1 MEVIHQD
8 LIAERSVLAGVY
20 TYGENAY
27 LEVAD
32 IIQQPS
38 AFVDDTNQAL
48 YKCFSHLIEKKG
60 VKLLDQSSVLSS
72 ANELGYSWLF
82 EKSEQ
87 LSHVKTIFNSQIRLE
102 NVRLWASK
110 IRKLQ
115 IARLLRSQLET
126 AIFDVN
132 KLTGSESVDAIM
144 GIAENAVFDFG
155 ELINSDGHNDP
166 ELIGVGLREYL
177 RERARNP
184 VDQIGLTSGM
194 KYYDSHIGGGFRRK
208 TVSLIGARTGVGK
221 SMLSDNIGLHI
232 ASELKI
238 PVLYLDTEMNNED
251 HWHRLTANLSDIT
264 IRRIE
269 TGKFGQ
275 SREDMMK
282 VGNAIDKLEE
292 IPFHYLNISGKPFE
306 ETLSIM
312 RRWINKHVGVD
323 ENGKRKDCL
332 IIYDYIKS
340 MSAEGIS
347 AALQEYQV
355 LGFMMTGLHNFG
367 VKYDIP
373 ILSLVQLNRDGIDK
387 ETTDV
392 VSGSDRVT
400 WLATNL
406 AVFKPKSDEEISADG
421 GEKNGTHKLVII
433 KARHGGG
440 TSLGDY
446 INIVMTGDRA
456 RLVEGETHHNLKKK
470 REQLTNAPPP
480 ATPPEMIDTDNI
492 PIGTENE
499 Q

>member
-27 LEVAD
+27 IEVAD
-32 IIQQPS
+32 VIQQPT

-48 YKCFSHLIEKKG
+48 YKCFSHLIEAKG
-60 VKLLDQSSVLSS
+60 IKLLDQSSVLS
-72 ANELGYSWLF
+72 AAHELGYSWLF
-82 EKSEQ
+82 EKPEQ

-115 IARLLRSQLET
+115 IARLLRQQLET

-132 KLTGSESVDAIM
+132 KLTGAESVDAIM

-155 ELINSDGHNDP
+155 ELINNGNSNDP
-166 ELIGVGLREYL
+166 VLIGVGLREYL

-184 VDQIGLTSGM
+184 VDQIGISSGM
-194 KYYDSHIGGGFRRK
+194 KFYDHHIGGGFRRK

-232 ASELKI
+232 SGELNI

-251 HWHRLTANLSDIT
+251 HWHRLTANLSDVSM
-264 IRRIE
+264 RRLE
-269 TGKFGQ
+269 TGKFGE
-275 SREDMMK
+275 SRDEMLRAG
-282 VGNAIDKLEE
+282 VAIDKIETV
-292 IPFHYLNISGKPFE
+292 PFHYLNISGTSFE
-306 ETLSIM
+306 ETIAIM

-323 ENGKRKDCL
+323 ENGRRKDCL

-340 MSAEGIS
+340 MSSEGIS
-347 AALQEYQV
+347 AALQEYQL
-355 LGFMMTGLHNFG
+355 LGFMMTGLHNFA

-373 ILSLVQLNRDGIDK
+373 ILSLVQLNKDGIDK
-387 ETTDV
+387 ETTAV
-392 VSGSDRVT
+392 VSGSDRIT

-406 AVFKPKSDEEISADG
+406 TIFKPKSDEEIAADG
-421 GEKNGTHKLVII
+421 GEKYGTHKMAVI

-440 TSLGDY
+440 TPINDY
-446 INIVMTGDRA
+446 INVIMTGDMA
-456 RLVEGETHHNLKKK
+456 RLIEAETHYNLKKK

-480 ATPPEMIDTDNI
+480 ATPPEMVDTDNI
-492 PIGTENE
+492 PLGTENE
-499 Q
+499 